1 MKNVSIVVV
10 IIIALC
16 AFGAFIENQQKKA
29 PQKPQKPLEVYMGET
44 LNVTGLDITVT
55 DVKVTKNIHNY
66 KPKNVY
72 LQTFV
77 TIKNTRAAENTIPT
91 TLALIHRNDDQ
102 WICMVDGRFHAEEKY
117 NDFILNGF
125 VIGANQEMKG
135 YIPFKCDAYLNEK
148 AGANKS
154 KPADFKL
161 FAYNK
166 QEKDGGYIFLEKRP
180 Q

>member
-29 PQKPQKPLEVYMGET
+29 PPKQIEFYIGET
-44 LNVTGLDITVT
+44 LSVAGLEITVT
-55 DVKVTKNIHNY
+55 DVKEKKQIGKFKAKNTF
-66 KPKNVY
+66 

-77 TIKNTRAAENTIPT
+77 NVRNTTSASKYLPFS
-91 TLALIHRNDDQ
+91 LALINRNDDN
-102 WICMVDGRFHAEEKY
+102 WICFIDKRFKNGIEKTEYVAE
-117 NDFILNGF
+117 GF
-125 VIGANQEMKG
+125 TLMPGESVSAQMIFA
-135 YIPFKCDAYLNEK
+135 CDAYLNKK